1 MRMSRIS
8 ISLTFA
14 LLIFLS
20 VVNASGCR
28 NALAE
33 YKKSARSILEEA
45 LESTDKAEDNSIQV
59 PTSTNYDEAIAKINT
74 SAANL
79 QTCLEEFEGFLEEAE
94 SLVPPKKVEA
104 FHTEMLNF
112 FAGGVK
118 TYEETSKLT
127 TDLAGIL
134 QAYFG
139 TLKAMENFSLS
150 SSIKAS
156 EVQSLIDAVQT
167 STNGLQSFTLS
178 STIPEAQQL
187 KQGAI
192 SAMEAELATY
202 RTLKQLIASYS
213 KSLETQYNALQEDY
227 LRKTTDFINLTGEI
241 GDRFGVQVKEM
252 EKKCKDLM
260 DQLESLK

>member
-1 MRMSRIS
+1 
-8 ISLTFA
+8 
-14 LLIFLS
+14 
-20 VVNASGCR
+20 VSGCR

-33 YKKSARSILEEA
+33 YKKSARSILEKA

-79 QTCLEEFEGFLEEAE
+79 QTCLEEFEGFLEEAD
-94 SLVPPKKVEA
+94 SLAPPEKVEA

-112 FAGGVK
+112 FTGGVK

-139 TLKAMENFSLS
+139 TLKAMENFSLSFS

-192 SAMEAELATY
+192 SAMEAELAAY
-202 RTLKQLIASYS
+202 RTFKQLIASYS

-227 LRKTTDFINLTGEI
+227 LRKTTDFMNLTGEI
-241 GDRFGVQVKEM
+241 SDRFGGQVKEM